1 VAQENGDRLEC
12 RYAMNEFTAR
22 VRVRDEAPLGYLDG
36 FLDRGEGTADL
47 PVLDLEPA
55 NPPGSPR
62 WQLDVESE
70 LVDIAPS
77 PDGYAVWSETASRFH
92 IWTAARRLLRD
103 LWLRRRV
110 ERGAPGFVHASALDD
125 GRRLVVFVGDK
136 RGGKT
141 SLMLDGVLRHDWR
154 LVANDCLVVFP
165 GEDGVTAC
173 GLPTY
178 AGIRADVADRF
189 IDELRVRV
197 RDDANLDYFRQWER
211 APRTGGEDKL
221 FLSYGAISRPVF
233 PSLPLAD
240 REITVV
246 AVSFAPPGSPVSVR
260 PLDGDPIRFLAANQ
274 KRLGFSVP
282 DLAVGIGDGSG
293 QLAELAAR
301 ARFLS
306 FRHAGDVS
314 PVLTVDEVL
323 AS

>member
-1 VAQENGDRLEC
+1 
-12 RYAMNEFTAR
+12 MNEFTAV
-22 VRVRDEAPLGYLDG
+22 VRVRDDAPLGYLDG
-36 FLDRGEGTADL
+36 FLDRTSGGSDL
-47 PVLDLEPA
+47 PVLDIEPA
-55 NPPGSPR
+55 TPPGPAR
-62 WQLDVESE
+62 WRLDVESE
-70 LVDIAPS
+70 PVDIAPS
-77 PDGYAVWSETASRFH
+77 ADGYAVWSETASRFH

-110 ERGAPGFVHASALDD
+110 ERGAPGLVHASAVDD

-141 SLMLDGVLRHDWR
+141 SLMLDGVLRHGWR

-189 IDELRVRV
+189 IDELRVSV

-221 FLSYGAISRPVF
+221 FLSYGAFSRPVF

-240 REITVV
+240 RDITIV
-246 AVSFAPPGSPVSVR
+246 AVSFAAAGAPVSVG
-260 PLDGDPIRFLAANQ
+260 PLDEDPLRFLTANQ
-274 KRLGFSVP
+274 KRLGFAVS
-282 DLAVGIGDGSG
+282 DLAVELGDGAG

-314 PVLTVDEVL
+314 PVLSFDEVL